1 MGYGRDG
8 GGNDL
13 LLALKGQIDKLKTW
27 ISTQGFL
34 TEESDPTVPAW
45 AKASSKPSYT
55 CGEIGAVQA
64 AHDILPRPE
73 EDIPENGDL
82 NDYWDPGVYRIMDA
96 GIAATAANV
105 PYSGSGAKVI
115 TMTTSAGGDGRYS
128 VQIYI
133 ANGADILIWIRYK
146 AAADATPGT
155 WKRVTMQ
162 GEIAASTLSA
172 LQYVSQS
179 LTSAQQNQVLSNLG
193 LTSDLK
199 AAASVS
205 AANFFSTNPL
215 SSATYDIRK
224 SGKVVSFYAY
234 FASAPSSGTIKSGY
248 RPCGG
253 TSGRYMILPLLS
265 KSSPYTPVGSVWING
280 SGAMTFYGAGS
291 GGYVSGT
298 WVCT

>member
-27 ISTQGFL
+27 ISTQGYL
-34 TEESDPTVPAW
+34 TEERDPTVPAW

-55 CGEIGAVQA
+55 YSEVGAVPDD
-64 AHDILPRPE
+64 HDILPFATRLPNNSNLN
-73 EDIPENGDL
+73 DATYWQPGVWRIPSATEAATMTNVPATDAGAKLVTLSMTAEGAFSLQFYFRNGD
-82 NDYWDPGVYRIMDA
+82 
-96 GIAATAANV
+96 
-105 PYSGSGAKVI
+105 
-115 TMTTSAGGDGRYS
+115 GGH
-128 VQIYI
+128 
-133 ANGADILIWIRYK
+133 IWFRYK
-146 AAADATPGT
+146 GATDATPAD
-155 WKRVTMQ
+155 WKEITAQ
-162 GEIAASTLSA
+162 GEITASDLHA
-172 LQYVSQS
+172 VQYTSQS
-179 LTSAQQNQVLSNLG
+179 LTTAQENRVLANLG

-280 SGAMTFYGAGS
+280 TGAMTFYGAGS